1 MMQSEFEEL
10 LGRSVDHKEYEKIES
25 VYMAFEK
32 MSKQEIADLYK
43 RDGEFVTNVLYDYVT
58 DTDRIIIKKDA
69 KIDELQK
76 CIIRCNETMDKM
88 VSDNDQLQKENKY
101 LKDMAFKLTVRGYKD
116 ENSTEM
122 LKTRIEEL
130 ETQLHQYR
138 ALFADI
144 EKNMTVSLYSILL
157 GIEK

>member
-144 EKNMTVSLYSILL
+144 EKNMTVSLYIILL

>member
-10 LGRSVDHKEYEKIES
+10 LGRPVDHKEYEKIES

-43 RDGEFVTNVLYDYVT
+43 RDGEFVTNALYDYVA

-88 VSDNDQLQKENKY
+88 ASDNDQLQKENKY

-144 EKNMTVSLYSILL
+144 EKSMTVSLYSALL